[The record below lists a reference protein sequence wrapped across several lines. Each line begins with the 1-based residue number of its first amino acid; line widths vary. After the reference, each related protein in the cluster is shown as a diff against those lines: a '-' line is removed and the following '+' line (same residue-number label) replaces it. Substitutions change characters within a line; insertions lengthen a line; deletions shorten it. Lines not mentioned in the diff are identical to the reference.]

1 MTHTHERY
9 AQHIDMVFYAT
20 NIRVKEV
27 RHHTGQRGA
36 SNMTD
41 NLAEYG
47 GIRNR
52 KPLLPMAAT
61 ARWSRATHPSK
72 ARPRS
77 REWVTGLKRGPLG
90 YIRSLNADSSSCVTS
105 DGVDQ
110 ETCGVIFDV
119 PPGLLYHPSKQ
130 LCSIRRNNYRF
141 LEGHKR
147 DNVLARNS

>member
-52 KPLLPMAAT
+52 KLPFSLAVT
-61 ARWSRATHPSK
+61 VHRRRATH
-72 ARPRS
+72 R
-77 REWVTGLKRGPLG
+77 
-90 YIRSLNADSSSCVTS
+90 
-105 DGVDQ
+105 Q
-110 ETCGVIFDV
+110 
-119 PPGLLYHPSKQ
+119 
-130 LCSIRRNNYRF
+130 
-141 LEGHKR
+141 
-147 DNVLARNS
+147 